1 MNQYEIVIPRLVQ
14 MIEYETIIVEANNTE
29 EAKQNAMTYTN
40 VISNSE
46 WHEED
51 HETIQR
57 YDDEIQVQEI
67 KQWITYFKTFLSYC

>member
-1 MNQYEIVIPRLVQ
+1 MTQYEVIIPRLVQ

-29 EAKQNAMTYTN
+29 EAKNNALIYDN
-40 VISNSE
+40 VIGGSQ

-57 YDDEIQVQEI
+57 YDDEIQIKEI
-67 KQWITYFKTFLSYC
+67 IPCK